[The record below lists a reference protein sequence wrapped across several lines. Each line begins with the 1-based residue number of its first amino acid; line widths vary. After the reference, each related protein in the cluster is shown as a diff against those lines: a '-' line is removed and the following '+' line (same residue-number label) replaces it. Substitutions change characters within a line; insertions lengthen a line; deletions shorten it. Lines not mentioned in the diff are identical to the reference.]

1 MLRTRVWSCLLLLS
15 TAVFLMGA
23 RQVPLTDPEPLP
35 VPAGLKTE
43 QVAKAIKAALVGRNW
58 VVAEDAPG
66 RIVSTLNL
74 REHMAKIEVAYDLQ
88 TIKIRYLDSGEL
100 MYAEKKG
107 QRLIHRNYLNWI
119 QNLRNDMNRNLTLV
133 QS

>member
-1 MLRTRVWSCLLLLS
+1 MLRTRVWSCLLLLA

-58 VVAEDAPG
+58 VVAQDEPG

-74 REHMAKIEVAYDLQ
+74 REHMAKIEVTYDVQ

-107 QRLIHRNYLNWI
+107 QRVIHRNYLNWI

-133 QS
+133 QT